1 MLTRDE
7 SKHLREEFWE
17 RFRNYSA
24 VRRKQKGKSGLW
36 IMNHTKIPQLKLKFE
51 FGKEKAIVG
60 IDIETRNVD
69 KRIELFGKLEQFKT
83 ILETTMGSEMKWEL
97 EYLLENGKSIS
108 RIYTEKSDVNIY
120 NKEDWPEVFPFL
132 YKNMM
137 KLEKFYEEYWEVLK
151 Y

>member
-1 MLTRDE
+1 MLTREE
-7 SKHLREEFWE
+7 SKQLREEFWK
-17 RFRNYSA
+17 RFRNYSV
-24 VRRKQKGKSGLW
+24 VRRKQKGKSGQW

-51 FGKEKAIVG
+51 FEKENAIVG
-60 IDIETRNVD
+60 IDIETRNLD

-83 ILETTMGSEMKWEL
+83 ILETTMGLELKWEL
-97 EYLLENGKSIS
+97 EYILENGKSIS
-108 RIYTEKSDVNIY
+108 RIYTEKPGVNIY
-120 NKEDWPEVFPFL
+120 NKEDWPVVFPFL